1 MKKGAV
7 PVPYIIALLLGI
19 AVVAV
24 LGYWFFVLG
33 GQIGGEVTLQN
44 CKSKA
49 TIYCNS
55 WQTNGYAPTN
65 AGDPNVPLIGEKW
78 FVKTTATSGDA
89 YAPACSTH
97 DVLGE
102 ETNANDLKDDCIDFL
117 ATS

>member
-33 GQIGGEVTLQN
+33 GQVGGEVTLQN

-55 WQTNGYAPTN
+55 WQTNGYAKT
-65 AGDPNVPLIGEKW
+65 DDDVPNVPLIGEQW
-78 FVKTTATSGDA
+78 FAKSTETEDA

-97 DVLGE
+97 AVLL
-102 ETNANDLKDDCIDFL
+102 ETDAGKLEDACIEFL

>member
-33 GQIGGEVTLQN
+33 GQIGGEATLQN

-55 WQTNGYAPTN
+55 WQTNNYAKTLT
-65 AGDPNVPLIGEKW
+65 GDPDVPLIGEKW
-78 FVKTTATSGDA
+78 FAKSTETEDA

-97 DVLGE
+97 AVLL
-102 ETNANDLKDDCIDFL
+102 ETNANTLEQACIDFL